1 MLQRVTYSDRK
12 RVRAMAT
19 KDEKGF
25 IHYTQA
31 ELNRIPPFEQ
41 RDRAATTPAASTGG
55 ALGMVGG
62 ALVGA
67 GVGSAFGPA
76 GTVIGG
82 GAGAVAGSAAGGTLA
97 GGEAAD
103 PRGRTRS

>member
-1 MLQRVTYSDRK
+1 
-12 RVRAMAT
+12 MAT

-25 IHYTQA
+25 IRYTQA

-41 RDRAATTPAASTGG
+41 RDRAGTRPAVTTGG

-62 ALVGA
+62 ALAGA
-67 GVGSAFGPA
+67 GVGSAFGPT

-82 GAGAVAGSAAGGTLA
+82 GAGAIAGNAAAGTLA
-97 GGEAAD
+97 DREAAGA
-103 PRGRTRS
+103 PGKTSS